1 MEDKL
6 LQKQVD
12 EYSLTRRIFAVKTL
26 QILERTLKIK
36 ASETPLD
43 AAGIAALGV
52 AIAQVLNAQ
61 VLNVNA

>member
-12 EYSLTRRIFAVKTL
+12 EYELTRRIFAVKTL
-26 QILERTLKIK
+26 QTLERTLAIK
-36 ASETPLD
+36 AGENPVD

-52 AIAQVLNAQ
+52 AIAQLLNATI
-61 VLNVNA
+61 